1 MVNSISPINAIHKI
15 CSFFFLNTA
24 NYNFSF
30 PDVKHDIYAM
40 KS

>member
-1 MVNSISPINAIHKI
+1 MVNSISPINAIHNI
-15 CSFFFLNTA
+15 CSFFLNTA